1 MIDENFIEKPEGK
14 PVKAFRARVKMY
26 GNDVVVVNPMEPRES
41 NRKMIKQKGKS
52 SFYKSE
58 GEKES
63 SYSIH
68 INVDANDP
76 DPVATMQERFAEL
89 TKGELKSELK
99 LKVKGKMLFESP
111 KLKLY
116 LNKTTK
122 QVVIQ
127 TTLDCSPTVERELLQ
142 LQSEMGR
149 VIGANY
155 SEILKVFNSKTEKKE
170 PSVPSDQEIID
181 RVYRCS
187 HSKRILT
194 FLRRFLAQRKR
205 SGSKSENRLLPGA
218 SMPVG
223 LSLQPLKPQ
232 RQRALPPCSHGSAAQ
247 NIRSSI

>member
-1 MIDENFIEKPEGK
+1 MEEVFVERPDGK
-14 PVKAFRARVKMY
+14 PVKNFRARVKMY

-99 LKVKGKMLFESP
+99 LKVKGKLLYDTQR
-111 KLKLY
+111 LKVY
-116 LNKTTK
+116 LNKSTK

-127 TTLDCSPTVERELLQ
+127 TTLDCGPTIERDLLQ
-142 LQSEMGR
+142 LQGEMAT

-155 SEILKVFNSKTEKKE
+155 SEILKVFNQKPEKKSE
-170 PSVPSDQEIID
+170 PKQLTDQEIID
-181 RVYRCS
+181 RV
-187 HSKRILT
+187 
-194 FLRRFLAQRKR
+194 
-205 SGSKSENRLLPGA
+205 
-218 SMPVG
+218 
-223 LSLQPLKPQ
+223 
-232 RQRALPPCSHGSAAQ
+232 
-247 NIRSSI
+247 

>member
-1 MIDENFIEKPEGK
+1 MIEENFIEKPEGK
-14 PVKAFRARVKMY
+14 PVKNFRARVKLY

-99 LKVKGKMLFESP
+99 LKVKGKLIYDTP
-111 KLKLY
+111 KLKVY

-122 QVVIQ
+122 QVVLQ
-127 TTLDCSPTVERELLQ
+127 TTLDCGPTIERELLQ
-142 LQSEMGR
+142 LQGDMGK

-155 SEILKVFNSKTEKKE
+155 SEIIKVLNTVKKE
-170 PSVPSDQEIID
+170 EPKHLSDQEIID
-181 RVYRCS
+181 RV
-187 HSKRILT
+187 
-194 FLRRFLAQRKR
+194 
-205 SGSKSENRLLPGA
+205 
-218 SMPVG
+218 
-223 LSLQPLKPQ
+223 
-232 RQRALPPCSHGSAAQ
+232 
-247 NIRSSI
+247 

>member
-1 MIDENFIEKPEGK
+1 MTEENYIEKPEGK
-14 PVKAFRARVKMY
+14 PVKAYRARVKLY

-58 GEKES
+58 GEKDS

-76 DPVATMQERFAEL
+76 DPVATMQERFAE
-89 TKGELKSELK
+89 
-99 LKVKGKMLFESP
+99 
-111 KLKLY
+111 
-116 LNKTTK
+116 
-122 QVVIQ
+122 VVIQ

-155 SEILKVFNSKTEKKE
+155 SEILKVFNSKSEKKE

-181 RVYRCS
+181 RV
-187 HSKRILT
+187 
-194 FLRRFLAQRKR
+194 
-205 SGSKSENRLLPGA
+205 
-218 SMPVG
+218 
-223 LSLQPLKPQ
+223 
-232 RQRALPPCSHGSAAQ
+232 
-247 NIRSSI
+247 

>member
-1 MIDENFIEKPEGK
+1 MIEEQFIEKPEGK
-14 PVKAFRARVKMY
+14 PVKNFRARVKLY

-99 LKVKGKMLFESP
+99 LKVKGKLIYDTP
-111 KLKLY
+111 KLKVY

-122 QVVIQ
+122 QVVLQ
-127 TTLDCSPTVERELLQ
+127 TTLDCGPTIERELLQ
-142 LQSEMGR
+142 LQGDMGK

-155 SEILKVFNSKTEKKE
+155 SEIIKVYNTMKKDE
-170 PSVPSDQEIID
+170 PKLLSDQEIID
-181 RVYRCS
+181 RV
-187 HSKRILT
+187 
-194 FLRRFLAQRKR
+194 
-205 SGSKSENRLLPGA
+205 
-218 SMPVG
+218 
-223 LSLQPLKPQ
+223 
-232 RQRALPPCSHGSAAQ
+232 
-247 NIRSSI
+247 

>member
-1 MIDENFIEKPEGK
+1 MIEENFIEKPEGK
-14 PVKAFRARVKMY
+14 PVKNFRARVKMY
-26 GNDVVVVNPMEPRES
+26 GNDVVGVNPMEPRES

-99 LKVKGKMLFESP
+99 LKVKGKLLYDTP
-111 KLKLY
+111 KLKVY

-122 QVVIQ
+122 QVVLQ
-127 TTLDCSPTVERELLQ
+127 TTLDCGPTIERELLQ
-142 LQSEMGR
+142 LQGDMGK

-155 SEILKVFNSKTEKKE
+155 SEIIKVYNTVKKE
-170 PSVPSDQEIID
+170 EPKLLSDHEIID
-181 RVYRCS
+181 RV
-187 HSKRILT
+187 
-194 FLRRFLAQRKR
+194 
-205 SGSKSENRLLPGA
+205 
-218 SMPVG
+218 
-223 LSLQPLKPQ
+223 
-232 RQRALPPCSHGSAAQ
+232 
-247 NIRSSI
+247 